1 MYVSSVIYL
10 LSRDKVT
17 LKKLP
22 QPLVSS
28 IFKWRLV
35 FLLRIE
41 FFEFFDY
48 VVQRINSPTVGIYQ
62 QSRIVNLDT
71 RQSKIHVQP
80 GSKTGATKFD
90 CWSLKNAW
98 INIAKFSTVSSGAY
112 NKRKTGYS

>member
-35 FLLRIE
+35 LILRI
-41 FFEFFDY
+41 EFFDY

-90 CWSLKNAW
+90 CWSLKNA
-98 INIAKFSTVSSGAY
+98 
-112 NKRKTGYS
+112 